1 VPDTLRLVIRTP
13 HAAVV
18 DRDVDA
24 ARVPTRTGQVGL
36 RPRQEPF
43 VTVVEPGLVIVDA
56 AAGRGFAA
64 TAGGL
69 LRADRD
75 GALLATPFAVT
86 GATGAEVLEALDTA
100 LTAPD
105 SELVTRRRMAL
116 LEQRIVQEL
125 DPTHHGRRRDA

>member
-1 VPDTLRLVIRTP
+1 MAERLRLVIRTP

-18 DRDVDA
+18 DGDVDA
-24 ARVPTRTGQVGL
+24 ARVPTRTGQLGL

-43 VTVVEPGLVIVDA
+43 VTVVESGLVILDA
-56 AAGRGFAA
+56 GTDRRFAA

-75 GALLATPFAVT
+75 AALLATPFAVT
-86 GATGAEVLEALDTA
+86 GATGEEVLRALDLA
-100 LTAPD
+100 LAAPD

-125 DPTHHGRRRDA
+125 DPSHRGRRDG

>member
-1 VPDTLRLVIRTP
+1 MADALRLVIRTP

-18 DRDVDA
+18 DADVDA
-24 ARVPTRTGQVGL
+24 ARVPTRTGQLGL
-36 RPRQEPF
+36 RPHQEPF
-43 VTVVEPGLVIVDA
+43 VTVVESGLVILDA
-56 AAGRGFAA
+56 GTERRFAA

-75 GALLATPFAVT
+75 LALLATPFAVT
-86 GATGAEVLEALDTA
+86 GGTGREVLEALDVA
-100 LTAPD
+100 LAAPD

-125 DPTHHGRRRDA
+125 DPTHRGRRRDV